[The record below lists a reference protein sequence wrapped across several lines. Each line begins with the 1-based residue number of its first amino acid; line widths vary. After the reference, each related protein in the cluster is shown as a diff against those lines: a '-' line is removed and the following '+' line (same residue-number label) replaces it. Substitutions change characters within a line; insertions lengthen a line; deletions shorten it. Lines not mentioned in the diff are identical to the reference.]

1 MGDNAACRSLE
12 EKRLAMRINELSEK
26 DCRAIL
32 GQLSLGRLACSY
44 NDQPY
49 VVPIYYVH
57 DADHL
62 YGFGTFG
69 KKIEW
74 MRANP
79 KVCVEVDDITNHFQW
94 SSVIVYGRYRE
105 LPDLP
110 QFAEERD
117 RARKLLEARSL
128 WWQTAFE
135 TRRLKSEGDLIPP
148 LFYAIDIDSVTGYQ
162 SFADAGETV
171 VSVPTRRSTAAT

>member
-1 MGDNAACRSLE
+1 VDNAACSDIE
-12 EKRLAMRINELSEK
+12 EERLTMRITELSDK
-26 DCRAIL
+26 DCKAIL
-32 GQLSLGRLACSY
+32 GRLTLGRLACSHD
-44 NDQPY
+44 DQPY
-49 VVPIYYVH
+49 VIPVYFVH
-57 DADHL
+57 EGDHL

-79 KVCVEVDDITNHFQW
+79 KVCVGIDEITNHFQW
-94 SSVIVYGRYRE
+94 TSVVVYGRYRE
-105 LPDLP
+105 LPELP

-117 RARKLLEARSL
+117 HARQLLEARSL

-162 SFADAGETV
+162 SAADAGESV
-171 VSVPTRRSTAAT
+171 VSVAQRRSTAS